1 MTISYTGNF
10 CRLLIRWKGSLWRLV
25 WRELFIFL
33 ILYYIIRLIY
43 NQILPLLDKENP
55 EKYRFEFERIAM
67 MFDQYTKMIPL
78 TFLLGFYVSNV
89 VI

>member
-55 EKYRFEFERIAM
+55 EKYR
-67 MFDQYTKMIPL
+67 
-78 TFLLGFYVSNV
+78 
-89 VI
+89 